1 MKDLALKTGKALRER
16 GLKVAT
22 AESCTGG
29 WIAREL
35 TSVAGS
41 SSWFDCGFVSY
52 SDTAKQRMLGV
63 DAAALASHG
72 AVSEPVVSQM
82 AEGALHNSEAD
93 IAVAV
98 CGLAGP
104 DGALGGKPVGT
115 MWFAWAVAGQPTVT
129 CLSYFSG
136 EREAVR
142 EQAVQQALDG
152 IMAYLPR

>member
-1 MKDLALKTGKALRER
+1 MKNLALKVSEVLLARKA
-16 GLKVAT
+16 KVAT

-35 TSVAGS
+35 TSVNGS
-41 SSWFDCGFVSY
+41 SQWFDAGFVSY
-52 SDTAKQRMLGV
+52 SDKSKKTMLGV
-63 DAAALASHG
+63 SEESLKAFG
-72 AVSEPVVSQM
+72 AVSEKVVAQM
-82 AEGALHNSEAD
+82 AEGALERTDAD
-93 IAVAV
+93 LAVAV

-104 DGALGGKPVGT
+104 ADQSDKPVGT

-136 EREAVR
+136 EREEVR

-152 IMAYLPR
+152 IIAYLPK